1 MLRQKAIGE
10 FFSEE
15 MLEIHTTDKGAVNNL
30 AAWAQSGGHQLV
42 KHEEEN
48 NLLKFWIKKDNFLYV
63 NIPLCVYW
71 NKIKEAL
78 YMGETKKTTIVLLS
92 GDYDK
97 AMAAYIIA
105 NGAAAYDHEVT
116 IFHTFWGL
124 NALRKE
130 EKVPVQKGFMEKMF
144 AKMMPRGA
152 NKMGL
157 SKMNFA
163 GFGPKMIKRIMK
175 KHNAMPLPELI
186 EMAKEQDV
194 KLIACT
200 MTMDLLGLQKEELLE
215 DIEYAGVAAYL
226 GEAEDGNVNLFI

>member
-1 MLRQKAIGE
+1 MSEQK
-10 FFSEE
+10 
-15 MLEIHTTDKGAVNNL
+15 
-30 AAWAQSGGHQLV
+30 
-42 KHEEEN
+42 
-48 NLLKFWIKKDNFLYV
+48 
-63 NIPLCVYW
+63 
-71 NKIKEAL
+71 
-78 YMGETKKTTIVLLS
+78 KKTTIVLLS

-130 EKVPVQKGFMEKMF
+130 EQVSVKKGFLEKMF

-152 NKMGL
+152 DNMGL

-163 GFGPKMIKRIMK
+163 GLGPKMIKHVMK
-175 KHNAMPLPELI
+175 KHNAMPLPQLI
-186 EMAKEQDV
+186 EMAQEQDV

-200 MTMDLLGLQKEELLE
+200 MTMDLLGLQKEELLNN
-215 DIEYAGVAAYL
+215 IEYAGVAAYL
-226 GEAEDGNVNLFI
+226 ADAEDGDVNLFI

>member
-1 MLRQKAIGE
+1 MEKR
-10 FFSEE
+10 
-15 MLEIHTTDKGAVNNL
+15 
-30 AAWAQSGGHQLV
+30 
-42 KHEEEN
+42 
-48 NLLKFWIKKDNFLYV
+48 
-63 NIPLCVYW
+63 
-71 NKIKEAL
+71 
-78 YMGETKKTTIVLLS
+78 KTTIVLFS

-130 EKVPVQKGFMEKMF
+130 EQMPLKKGFMGKMF

-157 SKMNFA
+157 SQMNY
-163 GFGPKMIKRIMK
+163 GGLGPKMIKQIMK
-175 KHNAMPLPELI
+175 KHNAMPLPDLI
-186 EMAKEQDV
+186 NLAQEQDV

-200 MTMDLLGLQKEELLE
+200 MTMDLLGLQKEELI
-215 DIEYAGVAAYL
+215 DYIEYAGVAAYI
-226 GEAEDGNVNLFI
+226 GDAEEGQINLFI